1 MKYLIKIDRIAAWML
16 FASMLAYF
24 VSGYGMTKGIID
36 PAFAASL
43 HTKYLPTVIILA
55 FSLHTSFAIH
65 LALKRWRWWNL
76 FTKIL
81 LVVFYVTI
89 TLGFLYYEYLYVQP
103 IPKIENTQGGAANTT
118 TQQTN
123 IKNDDDDDDEGTV
136 QTTPQAVT
144 NTPTTSTVKTFT
156 VADLAK
162 YNGQNGQPAY
172 VAVDG
177 SVYDVTKL
185 FKNGFHYSHF
195 AGRDLTNEFYAEHA
209 KSKLAK
215 YSIIGQLK

>member
-1 MKYLIKIDRIAAWML
+1 MKYLIKIDRIAAWAL

-36 PAFAASL
+36 PAFAANL
-43 HTKYLPTVIILA
+43 HTKYLPTVIVLA
-55 FSLHTSFAIH
+55 FSSHTSFAIH

-76 FTKIL
+76 FTKIA
-81 LVVFYVTI
+81 LVAFYVII
-89 TLGFLYYEYLYVQP
+89 TLGFLYFEYLYIQP
-103 IPKIENTQGGAANTT
+103 VPKVENTGGARA
-118 TQQTN
+118 QQVSTG
-123 IKNDDDDDDEGTV
+123 DDDDEDEGRSTQNV
-136 QTTPQAVT
+136 TQNVTSSPATT
-144 NTPTTSTVKTFT
+144 TVKTFT
-156 VADLAK
+156 IAELSG